1 MPDLLTLILIAV
13 FIWIVVSDD
22 DSGEAATIEPDP
34 YRDGLE
40 AASRISAMAWEAE
53 ALMHREALRA
63 LDEKEEAR

>member
-1 MPDLLTLILIAV
+1 MPDLLTILVIGL
-13 FIWIVVSDD
+13 FIWIALSVD
-22 DSGEAATIEPDP
+22 DSGEETALEPDP

-40 AASRISAMAWEAE
+40 AASRISAMGWEAE